1 MGVPFSVLGFG
12 YGLRAIAYC
21 IWVVGWFSVSICGGG
36 GIDMALVGQ
45 SGLVVYD
52 RGLYVM

>member
-1 MGVPFSVLGFG
+1 MVGMGVPFSVLGFG

-21 IWVVGWFSVSICGGG
+21 IWVVGWFSVSKCGGG

-45 SGLVVYD
+45 SRLVVYD
-52 RGLYVM
+52 RG